1 MSIGLLW
8 LLPILAFAVFIFI
21 IAYFAQK
28 SSREHQDPL
37 AREVHQFNSGRLP
50 RQHPL
55 SANDIA
61 QRRLEEIEGKISTLT
76 GSLSDQQAI
85 LEKFQ
90 REAVARTSEISDL
103 KKRLS
108 DLHREYDM
116 VLSENYSLRA
126 RIKLISKKLEM
137 HKQLAAGTVPAPTE
151 DLPAAESVNRQTAG
165 TAAHLY
171 DDTRVMNALQID
183 DTDQIDVASLH

>member
-8 LLPILAFAVFIFI
+8 LLPIFAFAVFIFF

-28 SSREHQDPL
+28 NTREHQDPL

-50 RQHPL
+50 QQHPL
-55 SANDIA
+55 SATDIA
-61 QRRLEEIEGKISTLT
+61 QKRLEEIEGKISTLT
-76 GSLSDQQAI
+76 GSLSDQKVI

-90 REAVARTSEISDL
+90 REAVAHTSEISDL
-103 KKRLS
+103 KKKLS
-108 DLHREYDM
+108 ELHREYDL

-137 HKQLAAGTVPAPTE
+137 HKQLAAGGIPLIPDDTPPSET
-151 DLPAAESVNRQTAG
+151 VNRFNTG
-165 TAAHLY
+165 SNAHLY
-171 DDTRVMNALQID
+171 DDTRVMNALQVD
-183 DTDQIDVASLH
+183 DTDEIDVASLR